1 MTRLPVMCAVNSPPK
16 PRKLMTSS
24 APAVMPNTAGS
35 KNLAGQLAPFFIELV
50 RSRFYASDF
59 DTCAGCYCPDD
70 AWVKVTRFLFAC
82 LSYCAFA
89 AYRLTRPSVHRAPC
103 ILACDSRQP
112 ESRIDLA
119 RSFPANEALRAL
131 NGGVDVSHLRSS
143 SSVRFTCRAGNGT
156 NAAVA
161 NIEDR

>member
-1 MTRLPVMCAVNSPPK
+1 MLLILTLALAVTVPTTLGL
-16 PRKLMTSS
+16 R
-24 APAVMPNTAGS
+24 
-35 KNLAGQLAPFFIELV
+35 
-50 RSRFYASDF
+50 
-59 DTCAGCYCPDD
+59 
-70 AWVKVTRFLFAC
+70 VTRFLFAC

-161 NIEDR
+161 NIEDRIRLLCFCRVRRLKHRKSVRGEEQ